1 MVKIQVN
8 KSNTLTGHN
17 DCIYALTEGSDPRFF
32 YTGAGDGMVVEW
44 DLDNPKDGKLIAKLP
59 NSVYAVEVD
68 RERNLLIIGHNFE
81 GIHVIDLNENKE
93 IWSLQLTDQAIFD
106 IKIYGNEILVGTGDG
121 ILVVVDI
128 DARSVKKHIKLSS
141 KSIRVMSIA
150 SGKKH
155 LALGLSDHSIKIL
168 DLANG
173 FEPLANLTGHTN
185 SVFALGYTPD
195 ETILCSG
202 GRDAHLK
209 FWDASSY
216 SLSENIVAH
225 MFAIN
230 YLSFKEDGNYLVTCS
245 MDKSM
250 KVWDVENRKLLKV
263 IDKARNA
270 GHGTSINKV
279 LWSTYSGQVVS
290 ISDDRT
296 ISIWQIEEKNL

>member
-8 KSNTLTGHN
+8 KLHTLTGHN
-17 DCIYALTEGSDPRFF
+17 DCIYALAEGSDPRFF

-44 DLDNPKDGKLIAKLP
+44 DLDHPKDGKLIAKLP
-59 NSVYAVEVD
+59 NSVYALEVD
-68 RERNLLIIGHNFE
+68 RERNLLVIGHNFE

-93 IWSLQLTDQAIFD
+93 LWSLQLTNQAIFD
-106 IKIYGNEILVGTGDG
+106 IKIFGKEIFVGTGDG
-121 ILVVVDI
+121 ILVVVDVEER
-128 DARSVKKHIKLSS
+128 AVKKHIKLSS

-155 LALGLSDHSIKIL
+155 LAIGLSDHTIKIL
-168 DLANG
+168 DLSNG
-173 FEPLANLTGHTN
+173 FEPITNLNGHSN
-185 SVFALGYTPD
+185 SVFALAYSPD
-195 ETILCSG
+195 ESLLCSG

-209 FWDASSY
+209 FWKTSNY
-216 SLSENIVAH
+216 SLEENIVAH

-230 YLSFKEDGNYLVTCS
+230 YLSFKEDGRFLVTCS
-245 MDKSM
+245 MDKSI

-270 GHGTSINKV
+270 GHGTSINKI

-296 ISIWQIEEKNL
+296 ISIWQIEAENL